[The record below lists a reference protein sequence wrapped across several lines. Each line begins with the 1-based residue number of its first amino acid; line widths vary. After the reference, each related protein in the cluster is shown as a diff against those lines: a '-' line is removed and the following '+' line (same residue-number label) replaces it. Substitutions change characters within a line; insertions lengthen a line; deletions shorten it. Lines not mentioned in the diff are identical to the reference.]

1 MNKFKRAVAIT
12 SKILIAVAVL
22 LLAIMIGMAITS
34 KSDEI
39 VLFDMFGIVC
49 IVAFAALAV
58 VYVMMFIM
66 HLVKV
71 IKDGSYEGI
80 LKTFV
85 SIPIILLIIIICSKV
100 NNSDDFKLST
110 GIALAAIISLGDFA
124 QEFWKDVKEIS
135 QKSEGKEE

>member
-1 MNKFKRAVAIT
+1 MNKFKRAVAII

-22 LLAIMIGMAITS
+22 LLAIMIGMAVTS
-34 KSDEI
+34 KSEEI

-49 IVAFAALAV
+49 IVVFAALVV

-85 SIPIILLIIIICSKV
+85 SIPIMLLIIIICSKV
-100 NNSDDFKLST
+100 TNSDDFKLST

-124 QEFWKDVKEIS
+124 QEFWKDVKETS